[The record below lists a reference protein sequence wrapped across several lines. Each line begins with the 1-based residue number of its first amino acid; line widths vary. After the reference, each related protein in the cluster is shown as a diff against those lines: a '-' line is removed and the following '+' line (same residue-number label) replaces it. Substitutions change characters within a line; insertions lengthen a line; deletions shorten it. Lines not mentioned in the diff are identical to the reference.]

1 MRRRMVWWVLLLL
14 AGLFAL
20 AYLYFTLF
28 PGPVNPAAHQYF
40 SPAEIA
46 AGRRYAQAKRLIF
59 LASFTVKV
67 GVIAWL
73 ALGPAAARL
82 GQGATRLAQG
92 RPLMAAFLFFLALWA
107 LLRAVNLPF
116 SLYSSYYLEHQWGF
130 STESL
135 AGWWA
140 DYLKGAVLDLVL
152 SGPGVLLFFW
162 ATGRWPQTWW
172 LYAGTFLAAWLVVA
186 NYLWPVLVAPLFNRF
201 TPVCDPE
208 IVDMIMHLAKRAELS
223 VDKVLVMDASRRT
236 TKANAYF
243 AGLGRTRRI
252 VLFDTLLR
260 DYSRE
265 EVEAVVAH
273 EMAHWKLGHIRQG
286 TIYGILANFALW
298 LLLFVLLRSS
308 FDLPQRG
315 PYPPETWALVVLFF
329 LLTSFLG
336 SPITSG
342 ISRRMEAAADSYAV
356 KLTGSPQAAVRL
368 QVNLARRNLS
378 DVSPPLFIEWF
389 SYTHPST
396 LRRIE
401 AIRAAQRRAALILA
415 ARWKD

>member
-1 MRRRMVWWVLLLL
+1 M

-20 AYLYFTLF
+20 LYLYFTLF
-28 PGPVNPAAHQYF
+28 PGPVDPAAQQYF
-40 SPAEIA
+40 SAAEIA

-59 LASFTVKV
+59 LASFAVEV
-67 GVIAWL
+67 GVVAWL
-73 ALGPAAARL
+73 VLGPAGGRL
-82 GQGATRLAQG
+82 AQVATRLGKG
-92 RPLMAAFLFFLALWA
+92 RPLAAGFLFFLALWL

-116 SLYSSYYLEHQWGF
+116 SLYSSYFLEHQWGF

-140 DYLKGAVLDLVL
+140 DYLKGAALDLVL
-152 SGPGVLLFFW
+152 SGAGVLLFFW

-172 LYAGTFLAAWLVVA
+172 LYAGTFLAVWLVVA

-201 TPVCDPE
+201 TPVRDPE
-208 IVDMIMHLAKRAELS
+208 IVIMVKRLAERADLS

-252 VLFDTLLR
+252 VLYDTLLR
-260 DYSRE
+260 DYSSD

-273 EMAHWKLGHIRQG
+273 EMAHWKLGHVRRG

-298 LLLFVLLRSS
+298 LLLFLLLRLTL
-308 FDLPQRG
+308 DLPRRG

-336 SPITSG
+336 SPITNV
-342 ISRRMEAAADSYAV
+342 ISRRMETAADSYAV
-356 KLTGSPQAAVRL
+356 KLTGDPQAAVRL
-368 QVNLARRNLS
+368 QVNLARRAS
-378 DVSPPLFIEWF
+378 ADISPPPFIEWF

-401 AIRAAQRRAALILA
+401 AIRAVPQKEGRP
-415 ARWKD
+415 

>member
-1 MRRRMVWWVLLLL
+1 MLWWGLLL
-14 AGLFAL
+14 AALVFAL
-20 AYLYFTLF
+20 AYLYFTLL
-28 PGPVNPAAHQYF
+28 PGPVDPAARQYF
-40 SPAEIA
+40 TAAEIA

-59 LASFTVKV
+59 LASFAVEM

-73 ALGPAAARL
+73 IFGPAAARL

-92 RPLMAAFLFFLALWA
+92 RPLVAAFLFFLALWT

-116 SLYSSYYLEHQWGF
+116 SLYSSYFLEHQWGF

-152 SGPGVLLFFW
+152 SGAGVLLLFW

-201 TPVCDPE
+201 TPARDPE
-208 IVDMIMHLAKRAELS
+208 IVSMVQRLAERANLS

-243 AGLGRTRRI
+243 AGLGRTKRI
-252 VLFDTLLR
+252 VLYDTLLR
-260 DYSRE
+260 DYSRD

-286 TIYGILANFALW
+286 TVYGILANFALW
-298 LLLFVLLRSS
+298 LLLFVFLRLSL
-308 FDLPQRG
+308 DLPRRG
-315 PYPPETWALVVLFF
+315 PYPPEAWTLVVFFF
-329 LLTSFLG
+329 LVTSFLG
-336 SPITSG
+336 NPITSG
-342 ISRRMEAAADSYAV
+342 VSRRMEAAADSYAV
-356 KLTGSPQAAVRL
+356 KLTGDPQAAVRL
-368 QVNLARRNLS
+368 QVNLARRDLA
-378 DVSPPLFIEWF
+378 DVSPPPFIEWF

-401 AIRAAQRRAALILA
+401 AIRAVPQKEGRP
-415 ARWKD
+415 